1 MVDEDSELITL
12 FYGNGLREEEAM
24 ALKEIIEE
32 SFPEH
37 EVEMHWGGQP
47 HYSYLFQWSNDEILF
62 KGNRG

>member
-32 SFPEH
+32 SFPE
-37 EVEMHWGGQP
+37 Q
-47 HYSYLFQWSNDEILF
+47 S
-62 KGNRG
+62 GNALGRTASL